1 MLNEYGY
8 PVMFSGDL
16 NLSDQ
21 SFLPDS
27 DMPGLTSERDLD
39 KRVNTETQDP
49 DVDPITNRARNSD
62 LELLRSMHPFV
73 TIDPPF
79 VDSLTV
85 NLNFSDGEFVV
96 SIPTNCVMYRIT
108 HNNSAAATA
117 LIISSRRGIQT
128 VFGTSGSE
136 GGVVMNPPPV
146 WRYCKGQSELV
157 LKNTGVAGRVLVS
170 VEFFCQL

>member
-8 PVMFSGDL
+8 PVMYPNDMS
-16 NLSDQ
+16 LSNG
-21 SFLPDS
+21 SFLPD
-27 DMPGLTSERDLD
+27 DVPLGLTSERDLD
-39 KRVNTETQDP
+39 KRMEGGSQDP
-49 DVDPITNRARNSD
+49 DVNPITNRARNSD

-73 TIDPPF
+73 AIDPPF

-96 SIPTNCVMYRIT
+96 SIPTNCVAYRIT

-117 LIISSRRGIQT
+117 LVVSSRRGIQT

-146 WRYCKGQSELV
+146 WRYCKGQSEIV
-157 LKNTGVAGRVLVS
+157 LKNTGAAGRVLVS
-170 VEFFCQL
+170 VEFFSQL